1 MPRERSGPIAG
12 VLLAAGSSARMGT
25 NKLLLPLAG
34 ESVVRRAVR
43 RAAEA
48 GLDPLV
54 VVLGHDPERV
64 AAELAGLPFAAVL
77 NPDWALGKSASV
89 RAGIR
94 AVPPEA
100 VAAVV
105 ILADMPLVTAA
116 MLAELARVYR
126 QGSAPIV
133 ASRYGEVHAPPML
146 YDRALFGEL
155 VAMEGDGCGKH
166 VVKAHRAE
174 AAVLSWPPDALADL
188 DVPSDYARVKAA
200 LEAR

>member
-1 MPRERSGPIAG
+1 MAERTGPIAA

-25 NKLLLPLAG
+25 NKLLLPLGG
-34 ESVVRRAVR
+34 ESLLRRAVR
-43 RAAEA
+43 RASEA

-54 VVLGHDPERV
+54 VVLGHDAGRV
-64 AAELAGLPFAAVL
+64 SGELAGFACRTVL

-89 RAGIR
+89 RAGI
-94 AVPPEA
+94 ASVPLEA

-116 MLAELARVYR
+116 MLGELARVYR

-133 ASRYGEVHAPPML
+133 ASRYGDVHAPPML

-155 VAMEGDGCGKH
+155 VAMEGDGCGKQ
-166 VVKAHRAE
+166 VVKRHRAE
-174 AAVLSWPPDALADL
+174 AAVLSWPAEALVDL
-188 DVPSDYARVKAA
+188 DVPSDYERVQAA